1 MENCEETVVGGAELG
16 GFSVFMWNLDDIV
29 ISINI
34 IFIKKNV
41 TTIPRKS
48 IKTIKIH

>member
-34 IFIKKNV
+34 IFIKKTSQLYPGN
-41 TTIPRKS
+41 PLKL
-48 IKTIKIH
+48 

>member
-16 GFSVFMWNLDDIV
+16 GFSVFMWNLDNIV

-34 IFIKKNV
+34 IFIKKRHNY
-41 TTIPRKS
+41 TPE
-48 IKTIKIH
+48 IH